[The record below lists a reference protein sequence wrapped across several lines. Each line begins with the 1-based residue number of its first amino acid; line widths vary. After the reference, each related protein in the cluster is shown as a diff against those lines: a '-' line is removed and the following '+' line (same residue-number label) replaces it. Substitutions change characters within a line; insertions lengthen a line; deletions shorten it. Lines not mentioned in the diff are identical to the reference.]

1 MDLLFI
7 SILLLMLLI
16 IICGAVAWCYSAYKT
31 ARRAVAKSEALAE
44 GQDFLAGQLDALSDR
59 LIVLEEKAA
68 EIDAQSAKRDKKADR
83 YDRQYAALQSF
94 QLKDYG
100 LRFSGSDT
108 GDEEVTADED

>member
-16 IICGAVAWCYSAYKT
+16 IICGAVAWCYAAYKK
-31 ARRAVAKSEALAE
+31 ACRAVTRLEALAE
-44 GQDFLAGQLDALSDR
+44 GQDFFAGRLGALSDR
-59 LIVLEEKAA
+59 ITVLEEKAA

-108 GDEEVTADED
+108 NDEEVTADED

>member
-16 IICGAVAWCYSAYKT
+16 IICGAVAWCYAAYKK
-31 ARRAVAKSEALAE
+31 ACRAVTKSEALAE
-44 GQDFLAGQLDALSDR
+44 GQDFIAGQLDSLSDR
-59 LIVLEEKAA
+59 LTVLEEKAA
-68 EIDAQSAKRDKKADR
+68 EIDSQSAKRDKKADR

-100 LRFSGSDT
+100 LRFSGSDM

>member
-1 MDLLFI
+1 MDLFFI

-16 IICGAVAWCYSAYKT
+16 IICGAVGYCVAVGKK
-31 ARRAVAKSEALAE
+31 ARRAAQYSEMA
-44 GQDFLAGQLDALSDR
+44 FDALVR
-59 LIVLEEKAA
+59 LESRCEEQAQEIASLKDKAA
-68 EIDAQSAKRDKKADR
+68 EIDSQSAKRDKKADR